1 VPATEWRQGHVEG
14 TAGRFIDREVL
25 IDACVAVAPSGLPRG
40 AQGRKI
46 IFSRKL
52 ITHLVDFPEL
62 K

>member
-1 VPATEWRQGHVEG
+1 V
-14 TAGRFIDREVL
+14 GRFIDREVL